1 PEDTFVFEL
10 DLEHLLQ
17 RDIPRAQVPSR
28 FPSIRRDLALVL
40 PREVPYAR
48 VAEVVRAAAGSR
60 LRDLMLFDEYRGK
73 GLPDTARSLAIG
85 LILQDTSRTLT
96 EAEAAQDVSLV
107 VA

>member
-1 PEDTFVFEL
+1 
-10 DLEHLLQ
+10 
-17 RDIPRAQVPSR
+17 
-28 FPSIRRDLALVL
+28 LVL

-60 LRDLMLFDEYRGK
+60 LRDLVLFDEYRGK

-96 EAEAAQDVSLV
+96 EQEAAQETSVI
-107 VA
+107 VAALERELGARLRS